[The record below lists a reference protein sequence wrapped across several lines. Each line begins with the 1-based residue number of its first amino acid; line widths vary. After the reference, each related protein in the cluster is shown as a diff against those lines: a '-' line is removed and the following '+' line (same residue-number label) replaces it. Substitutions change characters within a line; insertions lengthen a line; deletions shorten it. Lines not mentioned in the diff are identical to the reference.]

1 MIVGNRYVWFICS
14 TVTACTFTCVCVSS
28 SSKDQEILG
37 LQQKIEDDANEVAT
51 LQRRIR
57 ELEAKIEELEEDL
70 QNEKRLRTRV
80 CD

>member
-1 MIVGNRYVWFICS
+1 MDHLFQLYLH
-14 TVTACTFTCVCVSS
+14 VSFFL
-28 SSKDQEILG
+28 SSKDQEIVG
-37 LQQKIEDDANEVAT
+37 LQQKGEEDANEIAT

-80 CD
+80 CN

>member
-1 MIVGNRYVWFICS
+1 MYVSFI
-14 TVTACTFTCVCVSS
+14 
-28 SSKDQEILG
+28 SSKDHEIVG
-37 LQQKIEDDANEVAT
+37 LQQKVEDDANEIAT

-80 CD
+80 RNQLFP

>member
-1 MIVGNRYVWFICS
+1 MYGSVH
-14 TVTACTFTCVCVSS
+14 VCVSFV
-28 SSKDQEILG
+28 SSKDHEIIG
-37 LQQKIEDDANEVAT
+37 LQQKAEEDANEIAT

-80 CD
+80 RN